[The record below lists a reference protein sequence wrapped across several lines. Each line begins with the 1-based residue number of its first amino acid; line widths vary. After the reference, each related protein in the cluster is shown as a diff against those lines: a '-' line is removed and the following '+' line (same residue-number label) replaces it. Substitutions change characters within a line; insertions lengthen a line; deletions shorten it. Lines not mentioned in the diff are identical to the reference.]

1 MIPSIQTRLAVIFP
15 AVFLL
20 ASVQSATAQTL
31 TIQSAA
37 ANAAQN
43 ALSIS
48 GSNYCAAP
56 VVTFGGSAL
65 TVQTATPALITAT
78 LPSMAPGTYYLIV
91 SCGSLAGRT
100 VYFYVTLG
108 AQGTAGASG
117 APGATGAQGPAG
129 ATGSPGATGP
139 QGPSG
144 GGQGAAAGGCWVNG
158 QRYADCGNGTVTD
171 SVTGLIWLKDA
182 ACASLGVPDYATAN
196 GATAALHAGQCGL
209 SDGSAAGQW
218 RLPTREEWLAT
229 LAGPQGLIAQFV
241 PARCVNPPLTANDG
255 KTCYSATGAGPG
267 ASQHAFVNV
276 VSGGY
281 WSSSTYELD
290 STFAYLADLSVTSLS
305 NSLNITPH
313 FLING
318 LMLNVWPV
326 RGGSN

>member
-1 MIPSIQTRLAVIFP
+1 MLPSIQTKLAVLFP
-15 AVFLL
+15 AVILL
-20 ASVQSATAQTL
+20 ACVQNVNAQTL

-37 ANAAQN
+37 ANAAQT

-56 VVTFGGSAL
+56 VVTFGGAAL

-78 LPSMAPGTYYLIV
+78 LPVFAPGTYYLVV
-91 SCGSLAGRT
+91 SCGALAGRT

-108 AQGTAGASG
+108 AQGPAGPAGAPGATGAQGSPGTSG

-129 ATGSPGATGP
+129 GGSG
-139 QGPSG
+139 
-144 GGQGAAAGGCWVNG
+144 AAGGCWVNG

-171 SVTGLIWLKDA
+171 STTGLIWLKDA
-182 ACASLGVPDYATAN
+182 ACASLGTPDFATAN
-196 GATAALHAGQCGL
+196 AATAGLHAGQCGL

-229 LAGPQGLIAQFV
+229 LAGPQGLISQFE
-241 PARCVNPPLTANDG
+241 PAMCVNPPLTANDG
-255 KTCYSATGAGPG
+255 KTCYSAAAAGPG
-267 ASQHAFVNV
+267 LNQHAFLNV
-276 VSGGY
+276 APLGY

-290 STFAYLADLSVTSLS
+290 PTFAYLADLSVANLGTASA
-305 NSLNITPH
+305 ITPH
-313 FLING
+313 FQING
-318 LMLNVWPV
+318 LFLNVWPV